1 MLPLSV
7 FLTGIKLIGAATAA
21 EPEVR
26 DIIHAAI
33 DALHPTNQEN
43 ARAAYQ
49 HLIADND
56 EGYAELD
63 KLLAQAENNEVEET
77 ASE

>member
-7 FLTGIKLIGAATAA
+7 FLTGIKLIGAAQAA
-21 EPEVR
+21 LPEVK

-33 DALHPTNQEN
+33 QTLHPTDQQS
-43 ARAAYQ
+43 AIAAYQ

-63 KLLAQAENNEVEET
+63 RLLAAAEIREEPQQG
-77 ASE
+77 

>member
-21 EPEVR
+21 APEVSA
-26 DIIHAAI
+26 IIHSAI
-33 DALHPTNQEN
+33 DLMHPTTQEN

-63 KLLAQAENNEVEET
+63 KLLAQAESNE
-77 ASE
+77 APGDAG